1 MKKEIK
7 LSREIMMKVKSRT
20 VKVIDLV
27 EYLVA
32 SEGITYDKN
41 IDLKNTSIDM
51 LVANGYKVE
60 SAMIDNWE
68 ETIILTLGDKA
79 ETILAEENKI
89 NDIKEVEGM
98 KFSQGYKLGW
108 NLNSKEEIKEKVLK
122 LFGFK
127 ADEVKNES
135 IEEHKDGWIY
145 YNFEEDKKEVQT
157 SNGYKMVFDFLNNL
171 LLVNDRKFKIELD
184 SEYSFKALKTK
195 IKVSSYPE
203 FMKLLADKTFA
214 SYSYNN
220 VAEKLYSR

>member
-1 MKKEIK
+1 MIKSIK
-7 LSREIMMKVKSRT
+7 LNKELVNKIKSRT
-20 VKVIDLV
+20 VKAIDLV

-32 SEGITYDKN
+32 SEGITYDNN
-41 IDLKNTSIDM
+41 IDLRNTSINM
-51 LVANGYKVE
+51 LVADGYKVE
-60 SAMIDNWE
+60 SAQIDNWE
-68 ETIILTLGDKA
+68 ETIILTLGDKV
-79 ETILAEENKI
+79 ETTLAEENKI
-89 NDIKEVEGM
+89 NSIKEVNGM

-145 YNFEEDKKEVQT
+145 YNFEADKKEVQT
-157 SNGYKMVFDFLNNL
+157 STGYKMVFDFLNNL
-171 LLVNDRKFKIELD
+171 LLINDRKFKIELD

-220 VAEKLYSR
+220 IAEKLYNR

>member
-1 MKKEIK
+1 MIKSIK
-7 LSREIMMKVKSRT
+7 LNKELVNKIKSRT
-20 VKVIDLV
+20 VKAIDLV

-32 SEGITYDKN
+32 SEGITYDNN
-41 IDLKNTSIDM
+41 IDLRNTSINM
-51 LVANGYKVE
+51 LVADGYKVE
-60 SAMIDNWE
+60 SAQIDNWE
-68 ETIILTLGDKA
+68 ETIILTLGDKV
-79 ETILAEENKI
+79 ETTLAEENKI
-89 NDIKEVEGM
+89 NSIKEVNGM

-145 YNFEEDKKEVQT
+145 YNFEADKKEVQT
-157 SNGYKMVFDFLNNL
+157 STGYKMVFDFLNNL
-171 LLVNDRKFKIELD
+171 LLINDRKFKIELD

-220 VAEKLYSR
+220 VAEKLYNR